1 MVHTMVDPYIYLF
14 FPRFDCGFFSQLFM
28 ENFDAKVMAHFDNN
42 AIPDHRKAI
51 AASLIEARDNG
62 DVAVESVMEEELI
75 KKK

>member
-1 MVHTMVDPYIYLF
+1 MVDPYIYLF

-42 AIPDHRKAI
+42 AIPDHRKAV

>member
-1 MVHTMVDPYIYLF
+1 
-14 FPRFDCGFFSQLFM
+14 M